1 MLPGARM
8 IHLFRTTSRMVLRAS
23 SCVLGVLLLASNS
36 AGQSERH
43 LGQESSPALRQT
55 ISRAAKKYNIPGL
68 AVALIEHGQ
77 LHAIEMFG
85 VRDKKSNAPIT
96 ANTVFEAG
104 SLGEPV
110 FAYSVLLMAANSR
123 LNPGTPLTSYLPP
136 PYIRDLDPISSSPS
150 TEPLYEPAFGQITAM
165 RVMNHTSGMAD
176 WAQNQHLRVQ
186 VAPGQKWAYSSEG
199 YLYLQHA
206 VEKATGET
214 FNDLVTRSVLRPGGM
229 LRSSFVWQE
238 AYASEMAAGYDRSG
252 APVEAHRF
260 PRPAATATF
269 YTTIQDYARFVMLIL
284 ASAPS
289 QRAHES
295 AVSLMLNPSIVV
307 EGANQFSWGLGFG
320 LEQSAD
326 DLFFFHRN
334 NGPGFQSFVIA
345 SRKTGNAVVIFT
357 NSGSGLDVVPEIL
370 TATIGGN
377 HPILNSKFL
386 HSH

>member
-8 IHLFRTTSRMVLRAS
+8 IHLLRTTSCMVLQAS

-36 AGQSERH
+36 AGQSDRH
-43 LGQESSPALRQT
+43 MGQESSPALRQT
-55 ISRAAKKYNIPGL
+55 ISQAAKKYNIPGL

-110 FAYSVLLMAANSR
+110 YAYSVLLMAADR
-123 LNPGTPLTSYLPP
+123 QLNPATPLTTYLPP
-136 PYIRDLDPISSSPS
+136 PYLRDLDPISSSPS
-150 TEPLYEPAFGQITAM
+150 TEPLFDPAFGQITAM
-165 RVMNHTSGMAD
+165 RVMNHTSGMPD
-176 WAQNQHLRVQ
+176 WAQNQHLRLQ

-252 APVEAHRF
+252 SPVEAHRF
-260 PRPAATATF
+260 PRPAATATL
-269 YTTIQDYARFVMLIL
+269 YTTIQDYARFIMHIL

-326 DLFFFHRN
+326 DLFFFQRN
-334 NGPGFQSFVIA
+334 NSPGFQSFVIA
-345 SRKTGNAVVIFT
+345 SRKMGNAVVIFT
-357 NSGSGLDVVPEIL
+357 NSGSGLDAVPDIL

-377 HPILNSKFL
+377 HPILNSKYL